1 MFIGIKMSDDIPTKE
16 DFIRNNID
24 LDRSKG
30 WELISASTIMKNE
43 FKYSS
48 AKFEIVQSYLHAIDI
63 LSNPSCNGSYN
74 PNLKIVSLRSI
85 WVPYLFL
92 CRQAVELSLKN
103 ALELTHIEIN
113 KPTHNI
119 KELWDIFVEQNKSF
133 ILEEEK
139 GFIKRISVLVE
150 VLDFLDNDGSHFRY
164 STSNYNEL
172 YREKPYLI
180 NPKRFSDEVH
190 SMALTLNCI
199 DISLFIR

>member
-1 MFIGIKMSDDIPTKE
+1 
-16 DFIRNNID
+16 
-24 LDRSKG
+24 
-30 WELISASTIMKNE
+30 MKKE
-43 FKYSS
+43 FKYSG
-48 AKFEIVQSYLHAIDI
+48 AKFEIVQSYLHVIDI
-63 LSNPSCNGSYN
+63 LSNPAYNNSYN
-74 PNLKIVSLRSI
+74 PNLKIVSLRSV
-85 WVPYLFL
+85 WVPFLFL

-164 STSNYNEL
+164 STSNNNEL